1 MGMGWGAQIGAE
13 VTDFIILLNSNS
25 AVDAFAGRK
34 QVRPNQ
40 FSIAAYGSV
49 D

>member
-1 MGMGWGAQIGAE
+1 MGWGAQIGAE

-34 QVRPNQ
+34 QVRPYQ
-40 FSIAAYGSV
+40 LSTAAHGSV
-49 D
+49 E